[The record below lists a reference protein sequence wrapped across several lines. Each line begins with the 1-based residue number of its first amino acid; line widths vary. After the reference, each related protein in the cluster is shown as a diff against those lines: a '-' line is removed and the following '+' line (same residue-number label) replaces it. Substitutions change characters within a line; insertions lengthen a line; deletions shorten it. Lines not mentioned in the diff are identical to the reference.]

1 MSVLGSVSSGCS
13 HVKYIYDIAVLFI
26 RMAFSQTIAPLLN
39 DQSKVEEDNSLIEFD
54 SEEFS
59 QPRRLY
65 RCRGNYLNISQKQCE
80 TVMKVPTRLVTARTD
95 GTYILLQREKKRNNE
110 LCRPFDGRFTRGRK
124 SITEQTCWS

>member
-65 RCRGNYLNISQKQCE
+65 RCRGNYLNIAGNNAKQPRRHSSGPSLQIQIEPIVLCPQK
-80 TVMKVPTRLVTARTD
+80 TTAP
-95 GTYILLQREKKRNNE
+95 QRA
-110 LCRPFDGRFTRGRK
+110 
-124 SITEQTCWS
+124 S